1 MCLAIPVRIIKINKN
16 IAEVNADGVIQTV
29 DVRLVKH
36 LRVGDYVL
44 VHAGFVIEKLKLED
58 AKETLK
64 LFKEME

>member
-44 VHAGFVIEKLKLED
+44 VHAGFVIEKLKPED

-64 LFKEME
+64 LFEEME